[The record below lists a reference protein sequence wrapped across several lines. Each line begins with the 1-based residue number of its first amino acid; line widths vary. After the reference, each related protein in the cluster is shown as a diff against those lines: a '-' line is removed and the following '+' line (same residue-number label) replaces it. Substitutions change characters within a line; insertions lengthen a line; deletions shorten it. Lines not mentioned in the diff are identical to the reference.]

1 MISLV
6 LGGARSGKSEVG
18 ERLAQQHA
26 DRAAGD
32 VPGAPVTYVA
42 TAVSGAGDADF
53 DERVARHRKRRP
65 PHWSTVEVP
74 QGEGLARALSV
85 AGVVLV
91 DSLGAWLAGN
101 EGFVADLDGFLASLE
116 QRRRQGLATVMVSDE
131 VGLGVHP
138 ATLLGIQF
146 RDALGV
152 LNRRVAEVAD
162 DVRLVVAGRVLVMP
176 AEEA

>member
-1 MISLV
+1 M
-6 LGGARSGKSEVG
+6 
-18 ERLAQQHA
+18 
-26 DRAAGD
+26 
-32 VPGAPVTYVA
+32 
-42 TAVSGAGDADF
+42 
-53 DERVARHRKRRP
+53 
-65 PHWSTVEVP
+65 
-74 QGEGLARALSV
+74 
-85 AGVVLV
+85 